1 MQRIHWQ
8 NFWKKL
14 KATKF
19 FPRYRPRHF
28 RTKVMLLILGFVII
42 PVSIIILLCL
52 WESSNI
58 IDRKTQEYLHD
69 ISEITI
75 SRVDDAVY
83 QWEDIT
89 LSMVGNLELQNNI
102 ASANNIDT
110 LDKYDSYQLAQ
121 EIQEQISSYVLIR
134 QEVLAISIVTE
145 NGSTYTYS
153 KNRKHYSFSE
163 EALEKIRNEN
173 GKPIS
178 FLNTETPETIIVGR
192 SMNQLS
198 TQKRLGYIVMIV
210 NEEYICDIYNHLQC
224 AQDGDACIVDGEG
237 RIVSSKDKSQLGKFL
252 KSENMTEVLESKKSG
267 YVTIDNQ
274 GHYLYESETLPNSW
288 RMVLTVPASYYMQD
302 IQTLQK
308 IFMGMAVVVIILI
321 AVISFRVSKTLTA
334 PLVRLSESMKKFGQ
348 GDFEVNCI
356 IKADDE
362 ISSLSK
368 SFNTM
373 VKDMNHLMETVY
385 QQQLLN
391 QEAEL
396 KSLQM
401 QINPHF
407 LYNTL
412 ETINWMA
419 REGGNREVGEMTV
432 ALGKLMRFSLSSK
445 VFITMREEVE
455 NLRRYF
461 SIQKVRYC
469 DKLDVEIIAPES
481 VMDIYLPKL
490 LIQPI
495 AENAIVHGIEEKID
509 RGSVCVEIQEQN
521 GDLVIEVRDD
531 GVGMKRELMEKI
543 LSAEEEVRSGNRA
556 IIGLY
561 NVNKRIQLYYGKEYG
576 LDIHSEP
583 DIGTTVILRL
593 EARRDPPNEN
603 RDFMKSL
610 CV

>member
-1 MQRIHWQ
+1 MQRIHLQ

-14 KATKF
+14 KTIKWL
-19 FPRYRPRHF
+19 PPYRPRHF

-42 PVSIIILLCL
+42 PVAFIILSCL
-52 WESSNI
+52 RESSNI
-58 IDRKTQEYLHD
+58 IDKKTQEYLHD

-102 ASANNIDT
+102 AAANNIDT
-110 LDKYDSYQLAQ
+110 LDQYTSYQLTKA
-121 EIQEQISSYVLIR
+121 IQEQISSYALIR

-145 NGSTYTYS
+145 NGTVFTYS
-153 KNRKHYSFSE
+153 KNRKNYPFSE
-163 EALEKIRNEN
+163 DALEKIQSEK

-178 FLNTETPETIIVGR
+178 FLNTQTPGTIIVGR

-198 TQKRLGYIVMIV
+198 TQKRLGCIVVIV
-210 NEEYICDIYNHLQC
+210 NEEYICNIYNHLQC
-224 AQDGDACIVDGEG
+224 TQDGDACIVDGEG
-237 RIVSSKDKSQLGKFL
+237 RIVSSKDKNQLGKL
-252 KSENMTEVLESKKSG
+252 LEADDVSEVLESTKPG
-267 YVTIDNQ
+267 YVTMDHQ
-274 GHYLYESETLPNSW
+274 GHYLYESESLSNSW
-288 RMVLTVPASYYMQD
+288 RMILTVPASYYMQD

-308 IFMGMAVVVIILI
+308 IFTGMALIVIILI
-321 AVISFRVSKTLTA
+321 AIISFRVSKTLTA

-348 GDFEVNCI
+348 GDFQVNCI
-356 IKADDE
+356 IDADDE

-373 VKDMNHLMETVY
+373 VKDMNHLMDTVY
-385 QQQLLN
+385 HQQLLN

-419 REGGNREVGEMTV
+419 RENGNREVGEMTV
-432 ALGKLMRFSLSSK
+432 ALGKLMRFSLSSR

-509 RGSVCVEIQEQN
+509 RGNVCVEIQEQN

-531 GVGMKRELMEKI
+531 GVGMSRELVQQI
-543 LSAEEEVRSGNRA
+543 LSAEEEVRSGSRA

-561 NVNKRIQLYYGKEYG
+561 NVNKRIQLYYGKKYG
-576 LDIHSEP
+576 LEIHSEP

-593 EARRDPPNEN
+593 EAHREPPDES
-603 RDFMKSL
+603 RASMKNL